1 MSLHIPHPHLSH
13 RQALAVLW
21 SLVGLL
27 MLAEALVAFHVVHV
41 HEAVE
46 GVLVIVGWSRE
57 WMGRAIERVALAA
70 LE

>member
-1 MSLHIPHPHLSH
+1 MHVPHPHLHLTH

-21 SLVGLL
+21 SFLGLL
-27 MLAEALVAFHVVHV
+27 MLAEFAVGFHLVHV

-46 GVLVIVGWSRE
+46 GTLVIVGWSRE
-57 WMGRAIERVALAA
+57 WLGRAIERVALAA